1 LVSSFSANL
10 QRRKTLSKST
20 VTRKEISARFTGPLI
35 KFLAATSI
43 TPNMLTVFGF
53 LLTIVAA
60 LLVGM
65 GHLLAGGIVV
75 LVSGLFDIL
84 DGALARAANKVTKFG
99 GILDSTLDRLSEGA
113 LFVALIIFYAGQ
125 GILPVIIIG
134 VALVGSF
141 GISYVR
147 ARAEGA
153 GLKCEVGILTRTE
166 RVIIF
171 ALSLLISGLS
181 ANIPIIASGIIAF
194 FSLITI
200 WQRLYYSW
208 QQTKN

>member
-1 LVSSFSANL
+1 
-10 QRRKTLSKST
+10 
-20 VTRKEISARFTGPLI
+20 
-35 KFLAATSI
+35 
-43 TPNMLTVFGF
+43 MLTVFGF

-65 GHLLAGGIVV
+65 GHLLGGGIMV

-113 LFVALIIFYAGQ
+113 LFVALLIFYAGQ
-125 GILPVIIIG
+125 GILPLIIVG

-166 RVIIF
+166 RVIIL
-171 ALSLLISGLS
+171 AVGLLLGSWIT
-181 ANIPIIASGIIAF
+181 NIPLIASGIIAF